1 MKVTTHMDRT
11 EEGTPSSIREHAAE
25 WFLRLH
31 AHDLNVA
38 ERFAYLQWLKES
50 PVHIGETLEI
60 CHLYSIL
67 YPMKQQLFFTNEDDF
82 SNVIDLPKRADVESP
97 ARTRSSWHVRML
109 AAVVAVGL
117 VIGLA
122 VVARH
127 TWFAPTI
134 ETQASEWRA
143 LTLKDGSLVSVG
155 PRTELRDRF
164 GNQQRL
170 LNLAHGEVL
179 FQVAKDPERPFIV
192 DAGLA
197 VARATGTRFAVSRH
211 EHYVTVTVDE
221 GTVLVSDGH
230 NRSGAVALTAGQQ
243 VTVTGDWPPA
253 VKQVDAVRELAWSNR
268 RLVFDDDT
276 VAAAAE
282 EFNLRNRVQ
291 IVVDPALGM
300 EQVRGQF
307 HADDP
312 ASFAEFIAAARKGV
326 SVHRSGNII
335 RLQRADGPPPS
346 QPPAGTSLP
355 PA

>member
-1 MKVTTHMDRT
+1 MKVTTHMERT

-67 YPMKQQLFFTNEDDF
+67 YPMKKQLFFTNEDVF
-82 SNVIDLPKRADVESP
+82 SNVIDLPTREEIAAP
-97 ARTRSSWHVRML
+97 ARTRSSWHVRAL
-109 AAVVAVGL
+109 AAVVAIGV

-122 VVARH
+122 AVARH
-127 TWFAPTI
+127 AWFAPTI
-134 ETQASEWRA
+134 ETQASEWRS
-143 LTLKDGSLVSVG
+143 LTLTDGSLVSVG

-170 LNLAHGEVL
+170 LNLSQGEVL

-192 DAGLA
+192 DAGLV
-197 VARATGTRFAVSRH
+197 VARATGTKFAVSRH
-211 EHYVTVTVDE
+211 ERDVTVTVEE
-221 GTVLVSDGH
+221 GTVLVSDGY
-230 NRSGAVALTAGQQ
+230 NRSGAVALAAGQQ
-243 VTVTGDWPPA
+243 VKVTGDWPPA
-253 VKQVDAVRELAWSNR
+253 VKPVDAVRELAWSAR

-282 EFNLRNRVQ
+282 EFNRRNRVQ
-291 IVVDPALGM
+291 IVVDPLLGT

-312 ASFAEFIAAARKGV
+312 VSFAEFIAAARKGV
-326 SVHRSGNII
+326 SVHQSGDVI
-335 RLQRADGPPPS
+335 RLQRADGPPAS
-346 QPPAGTSLP
+346 QPPTGPQLP